1 MSNIVLNSINSVGYM
16 NEAMAST
23 ASITPPSTTTPEPI
37 PTSATYINRDLVTS
51 SNVSTG
57 TVPAIKQNLVSKLAT
72 GTGNVV
78 KAGASGTINA
88 TREFG
93 NVIANEVL
101 PKPEPLS
108 TKLIRNKFLTGIF
121 VGGFVNGVN
130 AVVKVA
136 QGEYSQDQAMSKV
149 MRDTTLGSASGLAF
163 ATGMGATASTLG
175 RFVGGVPLSILG
187 LTFGTLASIAANELL
202 KDKVDEFFA

>member
-23 ASITPPSTTTPEPI
+23 ASVVPQENSISQPSPSI
-37 PTSATYINRDLVTS
+37 ARDSIAPT
-51 SNVSTG
+51 NVNTG
-57 TVPAIKQNLVSKLAT
+57 SVPAIKQGLVSKLAT
-72 GTGNVV
+72 GTGNAV

-121 VGGFVNGVN
+121 VGGFVNGVS

-136 QGEYSQDQAMSKV
+136 QGEYSQDQAMNKV

-175 RFVGGVPLSILG
+175 RVVGGVPLSILG

>member
-16 NEAMAST
+16 NDAMSST
-23 ASITPPSTTTPEPI
+23 ASVVPQENSIPQPSPSI
-37 PTSATYINRDLVTS
+37 ARDSIS
-51 SNVSTG
+51 STNVNTG
-57 TVPAIKQNLVSKLAT
+57 SVPAIKQGLVSNLAN
-72 GTGNVV
+72 GTRNVV

-130 AVVKVA
+130 AAVKVA
-136 QGEYSQDQAMSKV
+136 KGEYSQDQAMSKV

-187 LTFGTLASIAANELL
+187 LTFGTLASIATNELL